1 MEKIQ
6 DNNNNRKNDL
16 EIDSKTTITATAVD
30 IEGGS
35 ASTFV
40 ESSSHNDLEMG
51 SEATNDTDTRV
62 QFEQVRNHNP
72 TDCSEYIGCII
83 FCVFGLVVSS
93 GIILLIFG
101 DGHNGSNGGYYG
113 GYYGGG
119 GGGSC
124 FPAGE
129 NILLADLKSEVPI
142 EKVLPGSLISKGG
155 RVTAVMKLS
164 KTHNEQLYRYNDSVF
179 VTGSHLVEENGIML
193 PVQESSKKIRVQNF
207 NPEFVYNLI
216 TSNHKVVINSTTFSD
231 WEEDE
236 PCVENWYL
244 ERKLLDRLNNGRFDD
259 HIPQFLNSEMVTE
272 GAFAPSTPILLKNG
286 SSIPIQSLQPEEELA
301 GSNTVPNRVFAVMQM
316 WVPPETLIFSYK
328 DLTVTEWTIVLDDDG
343 FWRNVKFSN
352 NTKPLGKAKNFGPWY
367 QLWTTTH
374 NIPVSNRSIFFA
386 DYHVLNENDPIF
398 SEECG
403 I

>member
-1 MEKIQ
+1 
-6 DNNNNRKNDL
+6 
-16 EIDSKTTITATAVD
+16 
-30 IEGGS
+30 
-35 ASTFV
+35 
-40 ESSSHNDLEMG
+40 MG
-51 SEATNDTDTRV
+51 SEADDADADVRV
-62 QFEQVRNHNP
+62 QFEQVRNDNP
-72 TDCSEYIGCII
+72 NECSECLGCII
-83 FCVFGLVVSS
+83 FCVFGMIVGT
-93 GIILLIFG
+93 GIILLVFAG
-101 DGHNGSNGGYYG
+101 DEHNGSNG

-129 NILLADLKSEVPI
+129 NVLLADLKSEVPI
-142 EKVLPGSLISKGG
+142 EQVLPGSLISKGG

-193 PVQESSKKIRVQNF
+193 PVEESSKKIRVQNF
-207 NPEFVYNLI
+207 NPDFVYNLI

-231 WEEDE
+231 WEEEDE
-236 PCVENWYL
+236 PCVENWCL
-244 ERKLLDRLNNGRFDD
+244 KRKLLDRLNNGRFDN
-259 HIPQFLNSEMVTE
+259 HIPQLLNGEMVTE

-286 SSIPIQSLQPEEELA
+286 SSIPIQSLQPKDELA
-301 GSNTVPNRVFAVMQM
+301 GSNTDGDVPNRVFAVMQM

-374 NIPVSNRSIFFA
+374 NIPVSDCSIFFA